1 MHSLLFPSAFSQG
14 GTTYIKKACS
24 CHPDI
29 QTGCIQACSNLL
41 TYYKRLTAS
50 RQTCS
55 ILPLGIPKGNIEHH
69 FSTHLSKKT
78 RAVSEGNHY
87 WGNKLGKILLFPQR
101 PKSRLKSTHLPKWS
115 PCNCQA
121 QLRDSGAVW
130 CQRATAAVKVLLP
143 QDGPS
148 KRCLVCWQGTLSRHA
163 SLRHHILNSQ
173 EKKNKVSQL
182 YCCSG

>member
-1 MHSLLFPSAFSQG
+1 MCLDYKAMSKKTKHPKKTIKTEDKLTLDCIYNQFTSHKGMHSLLFPSAFSQG
-14 GTTYIKKACS
+14 ETTYIKKACS

-101 PKSRLKSTHLPKWS
+101 PKSRLKSTHLPK
-115 PCNCQA
+115 
-121 QLRDSGAVW
+121 
-130 CQRATAAVKVLLP
+130 
-143 QDGPS
+143 
-148 KRCLVCWQGTLSRHA
+148 
-163 SLRHHILNSQ
+163 
-173 EKKNKVSQL
+173 
-182 YCCSG
+182 